1 MKFTVAQH
9 ENDWRL
15 DQFLVE
21 HSGLSRSQLS
31 KFIKQDRVKI
41 DGKIAKK
48 AGQTLSEGQCVYFS
62 KPKDESPY
70 VLAEEGALEIIYED
84 EDLMVINKPA
94 GLVTHPAPGNRS
106 GTLANLIKGHLSKE
120 LTQVQGFVRPGIVHR
135 LDKYTSGLMVVAKN
149 AASQKNLANQFKERT
164 VHKIYVSLVAGQLN
178 PREGKIDAPI
188 MRDEVNRQK
197 MMVSALAEARS
208 AVTHY
213 KVLAYYPGYT
223 LLELR
228 LEQGRTHQIRVHLN
242 SIGFPVV
249 GDQVYGREQINK
261 AIGLKRQ
268 FLHAA
273 KISFQHPADGR
284 TMTFESPLPPELE
297 AVLESFKA

>member
-21 HSGLSRSQLS
+21 HSGLSRSQIG

-41 DGKIAKK
+41 NGKLAKK
-48 AGQTLSEGQCVYFS
+48 AGQILSEGQCIYFS
-62 KPKDESPY
+62 RPKDESPY
-70 VLAEEGALEIIYED
+70 VLAEEGALNIVYED
-84 EDLMVINKPA
+84 EDLMVIDKPP

-106 GTLANLIKGHLSKE
+106 GTLANLIKGHLSKD
-120 LTQVQGFVRPGIVHR
+120 LTQVPGFVRPGIVHR
-135 LDKYTSGLMVVAKN
+135 LDKDTSGLMVVAKN
-149 AASQKNLANQFKERT
+149 AGSQKNLANQFKERT
-164 VHKIYVSLVAGQLN
+164 VHKVYVSLVAGQLS

-188 MRDEVNRQK
+188 MRDEVNRQR

-223 LLELR
+223 LLELK

-242 SIGFPVV
+242 AIGFPVV
-249 GDQVYGREQINK
+249 GDQVYGREQVNR
-261 AIGLKRQ
+261 AVGLKRQ

-273 KISFQHPADGR
+273 KLSFRHPVDDR
-284 TMTFESPLPPELE
+284 ELSFESPLPADLQQI
-297 AVLESFKA
+297 LDKFKA